1 MSLPSQQQPVQIHKE
16 RRRSFMDYGG
26 ANSFN
31 NFASSFSRAQ
41 QYSGSSLLEQVE
53 DDGGANRSASFSKKD
68 SFLHSGTSRGDLAI
82 SPLNEEAIVDDE
94 EAPRRP
100 RRGDGDRLE
109 YFSFPQPDES
119 RVGDGVD
126 GVSDLDEFTPLVPT
140 SSKQSSFK
148 SHRLPTGNSTSP
160 QTIFNS
166 INTLVGI
173 GLLSIPFGF
182 RQSGWIMGVAL
193 LLGSALST
201 NLTAKYLGRIL
212 KHHPHLFT
220 YGDVSFAYGGKFF
233 SILVTLFFVLDLI
246 GAALTLILLFTDCF
260 AIIWPHT
267 VELKVLIVTIV
278 FFTSLLPLN
287 ILSFFS
293 LLGILATM
301 GIIIV
306 VVICGFLIDKSPGSL
321 LEFAPTAAWPTSAK
335 NLFFSFGIFMMPWG
349 GHPVFPELYRDMR
362 HPQKFTHAS
371 NISFSVTFLLDF
383 AIGAT
388 GYLMYGAQVN
398 DSIIKS
404 LMQNANYPSWV
415 NKALCLIMGI
425 LPISKL
431 PLVIRPIISSYENI
445 LQIAPHFSQKSSTSR
460 GALRVIVRFI
470 FCCVLLLIALMF
482 TSFGKLMSFL
492 GSAICYT
499 VCLTL
504 PLLFY
509 LQLNKSRIGS
519 VERVLIQ
526 VGIVVSISCALL
538 GTCASITTKST
549 T

>member
-1 MSLPSQQQPVQIHKE
+1 
-16 RRRSFMDYGG
+16 MDYGG

-41 QYSGSSLLEQVE
+41 QYSGSSLMEQFE
-53 DDGGANRSASFSKKD
+53 DGRTSSLIRH
-68 SFLHSGTSRGDLAI
+68 SFLQPNFAQGEVSV
-82 SPLNEEAIVDDE
+82 SPFNESAVVDDE
-94 EAPRRP
+94 EGRRS
-100 RRGDGDRLE
+100 RGSDRLE
-109 YFSFPQPDES
+109 YFQFPQPGGGGEREDSES
-119 RVGDGVD
+119 F
-126 GVSDLDEFTPLVPT
+126 LDELTPLVPT
-140 SSKQSSFK
+140 ISKQSSHK
-148 SHRLPTGNSTSP
+148 SFVLQLGNSTSP

-173 GLLSIPFGF
+173 GLLTIPFGF
-182 RQSGWIMGVAL
+182 RLSGWIMGVIL

-212 KHHPHLFT
+212 KRYPQLLT
-220 YGDVSFAYGGKFF
+220 YGDISFAYGGKYF

-260 AIIWPHT
+260 VFIWPHPIG
-267 VELKVLIVTIV
+267 LKVLIVSIV

-293 LLGILATM
+293 LMGILATM
-301 GIIIV
+301 GIILV

-321 LEFAPTAAWPTSAK
+321 LQFASTSFLPSNSK
-335 NLFFSFGIFMMPWG
+335 DLFFSLGIFMMPWG

-362 HPQKFTHAS
+362 HPQKFSHAA
-371 NISFSVTFLLDF
+371 NISFLVTFMLDF

-388 GYLMYGAQVN
+388 GYLMYGLHVN

-404 LMQNANYPSWV
+404 LMQNSSYPSWV

-431 PLVIRPIISSYENI
+431 PLVTRPIISSYENV
-445 LQIAPHFSQKSSTSR
+445 LKIAPHYNQKSNTKKLLR
-460 GALRVIVRFI
+460 IIVRVI
-470 FCCVLLLIALMF
+470 FCSLLLLIALLF

-509 LQLNKSRIGS
+509 LHLNKSHIGFF
-519 VERVLIQ
+519 ERCLIKI
-526 VGIVVSISCALL
+526 GIVVSISCAVF
-538 GTCASITTKST
+538 GTYTSITAET
-549 T
+549 TR

>member
-1 MSLPSQQQPVQIHKE
+1 MSLPSQQTSVKIPKE

-41 QYSGSSLLEQVE
+41 QYSGSSLMEQFE
-53 DDGGANRSASFSKKD
+53 DGRTASVRRYSYSPSNLLGGESSV
-68 SFLHSGTSRGDLAI
+68 
-82 SPLNEEAIVDDE
+82 SPLNEEAVVDDDLS
-94 EAPRRP
+94 RS
-100 RRGDGDRLE
+100 GGSDRME
-109 YFSFPQPDES
+109 YFQFPQSSGGE
-119 RVGDGVD
+119 VGDSESVI
-126 GVSDLDEFTPLVPT
+126 DELTPLVPT
-140 SSKQSSFK
+140 ISKQNSHKSFILRMG
-148 SHRLPTGNSTSP
+148 SSTSP

-182 RQSGWIMGVAL
+182 RLSGWVMGVL
-193 LLGSALST
+193 ILLGSASST
-201 NLTAKYLGRIL
+201 NLTARYLGRIL
-212 KHHPHLFT
+212 KHHPHLLT
-220 YGDVSFAYGGKFF
+220 YGDISFAYGGKFF
-233 SILVTLFFVLDLI
+233 SILVTMFFVLDLI

-260 AIIWPHT
+260 VVIWPHPAG
-267 VELKVLIVTIV
+267 LKIIIVSIV

-287 ILSFFS
+287 ILSIFS

-301 GIIIV
+301 GIILV
-306 VVICGFLIDKSPGSL
+306 VVVCGFIIDKSPGSL
-321 LEFAPTAAWPTSAK
+321 LDFAPTALFPASAK
-335 NLFFSFGIFMMPWG
+335 NLLFSLGIFMMPWG

-362 HPQKFTHAS
+362 HPQKFSHAS
-371 NISFSVTFLLDF
+371 NISFSVTFMLDF

-388 GYLMYGAQVN
+388 GYLMYGSEVN

-404 LMQNANYPSWV
+404 LMQNVNYPSWI
-415 NKALCLIMGI
+415 NRALCLIMGI

-431 PLVIRPIISSYENI
+431 PLVTRPIISSYENI
-445 LQIAPHFSQKSSTSR
+445 LRIAPHYNQKSISNKV
-460 GALRVIVRFI
+460 LRVFARFL
-470 FCCVLLLIALMF
+470 FCCLLLLIALLF

-509 LQLNKSRIGS
+509 LKLNKLQIGTL
-519 VERVLIQ
+519 ERNFIRA
-526 VGIVVSISCALL
+526 GIVVSISCAVL
-538 GTCASITTKST
+538 GTYASISTETTK
-549 T
+549 